1 MKQRPASNESSS
13 LTDTDNTLV
22 NQRIVII
29 DVADIKPYAYN
40 PRRGENPEYDRI
52 KASILAEGMDQ
63 PLVVTR
69 RPGESDYTLYAG
81 GNTRLRIYKEL
92 YQETGA
98 ERFLTLNCVY
108 RPWTRETDVLLAHLR
123 ENDLRGDLSFIDK
136 ALAVRDT
143 KRLLQQ
149 EQGPG
154 IITQIQLAD
163 VLRERGYALS
173 QGLISQMEYST
184 ERLFPVLPTALN
196 SGLGRPQVERIRQ
209 LDRAVRALW
218 LDRSVDTEEEFDQ
231 AFSALCRR
239 YDGPEWDIG
248 NLRRALEAEI
258 AERAEVNIQA
268 VSMVLEGYLTGRRG
282 TEAGSDWLTLE
293 EEEALQENLD
303 AAHESESSLA
313 GSSSSQPGP
322 LSSNDPETFDPDF
335 TPEILSEPSADHPL
349 EHSFDETIDGLSGSE
364 SPEVGIPEVTTFP
377 KPADRKSLRA
387 RAWTLASRLAQRNGL
402 SDLIRPLSGQ
412 GLGFLLSDVPDPA
425 LVDQLDEEKLAQL
438 SMVWWHLAAAAEMTV
453 APVEL
458 LLPRLDD
465 ESILRRALDE
475 QDAGLLFSSVWT
487 LDPGHMGYRLWR
499 RLDERDWR
507 DLIDLMETYR
517 GLHHLAK
524 ASGEPL
530 WS

>member
-1 MKQRPASNESSS
+1 
-13 LTDTDNTLV
+13 
-22 NQRIVII
+22 
-29 DVADIKPYAYN
+29 
-40 PRRGENPEYDRI
+40 
-52 KASILAEGMDQ
+52 
-63 PLVVTR
+63 
-69 RPGESDYTLYAG
+69 
-81 GNTRLRIYKEL
+81 
-92 YQETGA
+92 
-98 ERFLTLNCVY
+98 
-108 RPWTRETDVLLAHLR
+108 
-123 ENDLRGDLSFIDK
+123 
-136 ALAVRDT
+136 
-143 KRLLQQ
+143 
-149 EQGPG
+149 
-154 IITQIQLAD
+154 
-163 VLRERGYALS
+163 
-173 QGLISQMEYST
+173 
-184 ERLFPVLPTALN
+184 
-196 SGLGRPQVERIRQ
+196 
-209 LDRAVRALW
+209 
-218 LDRSVDTEEEFDQ
+218 
-231 AFSALCRR
+231 
-239 YDGPEWDIG
+239 
-248 NLRRALEAEI
+248 
-258 AERAEVNIQA
+258 
-268 VSMVLEGYLTGRRG
+268 MVLEGYLTGRRG
-282 TEAGSDWLTLE
+282 TEAGTDWLTLE

-303 AAHESESSLA
+303 AAHEFESSLA

-335 TPEILSEPSADHPL
+335 TPEILSEPSADQPL
-349 EHSFDETIDGLSGSE
+349 ERRSDETIDGTSE
-364 SPEVGIPEVTTFP
+364 SDSSGVGIPEATILP
-377 KPADRKSLRA
+377 RPADRKSLRA